1 MIGET
6 KKNTAITDA
15 DDDTQDGTP
24 TDVTTREERS
34 HVITEEPVKD
44 QAEEEQEEEQQGP
57 DLD

>member
-1 MIGET
+1 MIDET
-6 KKNTAITDA
+6 KKKNAITDVNA
-15 DDDTQDGTP
+15 DDDTQDGMP

-44 QAEEEQEEEQQGP
+44 QAEEEQEGP